1 MQVPNTVIYFLAYDE
16 LSDRLKTSD
25 KATTWTPALAG
36 AAARF
41 VASFSTAPLELIRT
55 IQASRVGAAQASGG
69 MVAEFQNIVKNDG
82 FLALYKGLSPTL
94 FRDVPFSAIYWLC
107 IEKCRKEWTNFDSDR
122 LVAGTSTK
130 QQAGRA
136 LFNGTISGLI
146 AAACTTPLDVI
157 KTRRQLQVDPLSTV
171 HEATPICD
179 HKGHI
184 VYKQKMQ
191 PSSGTI
197 DLFREILREEGIN
210 GLWKGNVARMT
221 KVAPACACMIASYE
235 VGQRLLL
242 EE

>member
-1 MQVPNTVIYFLAYDE
+1 MQVPNTVIYFLSYDE
-16 LSDRLKTSD
+16 LSGRLKTFDNS
-25 KATTWTPALAG
+25 ASWTPALAG

-55 IQASRVGAAQASGG
+55 IQASRVGSDQPTAG
-69 MVAEFQNIVKNDG
+69 MVAEFQSIVKKDG
-82 FLALYKGLSPTL
+82 FLSLYKGLSPTL
-94 FRDVPFSAIYWLC
+94 FRDVPFSAIYWSC
-107 IEKCRKEWTNFDSDR
+107 IEKCRSNWAESDSER
-122 LVAGTSTK
+122 QAEGVSTK
-130 QQAGRA
+130 QQAARA

-157 KTRRQLQVDPLSTV
+157 KTRRQLQSTV
-171 HEATPICD
+171 QATTPVCD

-184 VYKQKMQ
+184 VYKQVQ
-191 PSSGTI
+191 PSGTNEMI
-197 DLFREILREEGIN
+197 REILREEGLK

-242 EE
+242 TE